1 MHVTCVAFNKKVS
14 RRDFLKFFAAGGT
27 ALAFGSILGFSSLLS
42 TNKNGGGG
50 SGFNGST
57 GRIPQA
63 AAQTTSGTF
72 VLGPN
77 TGKISIHVA
86 NLTNGKIFYAA
97 GSGFSSTYQQTG
109 PFHWNTFD
117 PATGS
122 ITNHTVGKDI
132 FCMGQ
137 AVLPDGKVLCA
148 GGTLEYDVGDN
159 PDGTWKGL
167 NAAYEYDPGSN
178 SLQEVQSMQHGR
190 WYPILHSFRGWEGA
204 DNRRLG

>member
-42 TNKNGGGG
+42 TTKNGGGG
-50 SGFNGST
+50 AGINGST

-63 AAQTTSGTF
+63 AAQSAPGTF

-77 TGKISIHVA
+77 TGKISIHAA
-86 NLTNGKIFYAA
+86 NLTNGKILYAA
-97 GSGFSSTYQQTG
+97 GSGFHSTYEAVG
-109 PFHWNTFD
+109 PFFWNTFD

-122 ITNHTVGKDI
+122 ITNHTVAEDI

-137 AVLPDGKVLCA
+137 AVLPNGKVLCA
-148 GGTLEYDVGDN
+148 GGTLEYDTGGN
-159 PDGTWKGL
+159 IDGTWKGL
-167 NAAYEYDPGSN
+167 A
-178 SLQEVQSMQHGR
+178 
-190 WYPILHSFRGWEGA
+190 
-204 DNRRLG
+204 

>member
-1 MHVTCVAFNKKVS
+1 MHGSCVAFNKKVS

-50 SGFNGST
+50 SGINGST

-63 AAQTTSGTF
+63 AAQSAPGTF

-77 TGKISIHVA
+77 TGNISIHVA
-86 NLTNGKIFYAA
+86 TLTNGKVFYAA
-97 GSGFSSTYQQTG
+97 GSGFHSLYQDEG

-137 AVLPDGKVLCA
+137 AVLPNGKVLCA
-148 GGTLEYDVGDN
+148 GGTLEYRC
-159 PDGTWKGL
+159 W
-167 NAAYEYDPGSN
+167 
-178 SLQEVQSMQHGR
+178 
-190 WYPILHSFRGWEGA
+190 
-204 DNRRLG
+204 